1 MDLETVVVTIREKLE
16 KSYNLL
22 LKHAGFLENQDIG
35 YAAPGGEEIRKK
47 IQPTIKVDTEQF
59 EGDYTK
65 AREKFIEEASFTT
78 LNRLVGIKVMECRGF
93 INRTVI
99 TKKSS
104 TADKSEEHFLYL
116 NAHPEK
122 IKEPGQGI
130 NTVVEKSQQQLASEI
145 PQLYRENRYGIFP
158 RDSDTMAVIDLI
170 NSVPDEE
177 WEKDDVIGW
186 TYQYYHIPERQKL
199 KQTKQKIDHESVKY
213 QSQQYTPRWVVKY
226 LVDNTL
232 GRLYLEMYPNS
243 ILYEE
248 LDIPIPQSDLKQTR
262 EPKKLEEIKILDPAC
277 GSGNFII
284 YSFELLSKMYLE
296 QGYERDQ
303 IPENILKY
311 NLHGID
317 IDDRAAQLAI
327 LGLYFKA
334 KNFSSVKKS
343 YIFNIVSTDFYLF
356 DGKRLANIKAQFK
369 SSQGILNLLD
379 LIWNRF
385 NEARILGSLLDINQ
399 DLEQIRKM
407 EEKNQPLL
415 FHYSNWDQKI
425 QLILQKIQSSLQHE
439 PLYGEYIQR
448 GLNFAEL
455 LLQSYDVVLSNP
467 PYLDSANMD
476 DSFKKSLKNI
486 FGPFSG
492 NLYASF
498 IKRCGSFAKNEGYIG
513 MITPQTFM
521 FISSYEEVRKWL
533 IKSFSIEQFIHFG
546 LGGVFSE
553 TLVDTAAFVLFKG
566 KSKKMGYYLKLDTF
580 KRNANDKMKMLKEIT
595 LHAKN
600 KNLSRWAFLF
610 DQSRFHLIPGS
621 PFVYWISDDI
631 RNLFTKFKPL
641 QKFAV
646 VAQGLATA
654 DNDRFLRFWW
664 EVNNEDISQDYKT
677 DHKKWVMYAKGGP
690 FNKWYGNLWW
700 VVNWEN
706 EGREIKECFDDS
718 GKLRSRPQNESYYLK
733 EGITYS
739 FVSSF
744 GFSVRH
750 LPFNCIFDVG
760 GSSLF
765 IKNYDIKLFL
775 SLLTSILI
783 KNIMKILN
791 PTVNYQVGDLK
802 NIPIPDSIEKS
813 TKLAPLA
820 QANIDIKK
828 SLYSFHLIERDFK
841 NDPLSWGLVQVRN
854 LANTKKIIPEALKA
868 FLVHKANLESQLLLN
883 EAKVDEEVFRLYEL
897 LPNEV
902 SLWDVVKLISC
913 SKRDEKYISFSGDE
927 ENFIPLPRGEGFGE
941 GDFDSGNLEFHPQL
955 KAEEKIQGH
964 PHLTSP
970 LKGEEMKNIDPLK
983 GEELKYLN
991 PFKGEEMKNINEE
1004 IGRFKAVIEVL
1015 ESEGVP
1021 VGIYPKRELNDQELN
1036 ELKTLYLTHR
1046 HDRGSGKS
1054 EAIGG
1059 MEFGI
1064 VAEVAGKLRVS
1075 PQTVVEEIE
1084 EIDELPVEAV
1094 KDIMTEH
1101 IQALVLKIMREDSDG
1116 IVPVNAPTREKTLF
1130 HHLLEKWN
1138 ELGIGNDY
1146 DWIERYLGTDIQH
1159 YLESK
1164 FFKDHCQR
1172 FMNRPIIYHLVSERR
1187 TIGFFVLHHAWNR
1200 DRVMLLSSKYCSE
1213 AKNTLNNLLA
1223 SETNPKKR
1231 VEIENQLRELTGFT
1245 QALIELL
1252 QSGYSPTVDLGAA
1265 RNCAPLQKKKL
1276 LASDVLSSKLMDK
1289 MLNAK
1294 WE

>member
-22 LKHAGFLENQDIG
+22 LKHAGFLENRDMG
-35 YAAPGGEEIRKK
+35 FGAPGGEEIRSK
-47 IQPTIKVDTEQF
+47 IQPTIKVDIEQF

-116 NAHPEK
+116 NVHPEK

-130 NTVVEKSQQQLASEI
+130 NTVLEKSQQQLASEI
-145 PQLYRENRYGIFP
+145 PQLYGENRYGIFP

-170 NSVPDEE
+170 NSVPDDE
-177 WEKDDVIGW
+177 WKKDDVIGW
-186 TYQYYHIPERQKL
+186 TYQYYQAK
-199 KQTKQKIDHESVKY
+199 TKREVYDYLSKKGKIDSHSKLIAVTQCYTEKY
-213 QSQQYTPRWVVKY
+213 IVKY
-226 LVDNTL
+226 LLENTL
-232 GRLYLEMYPNS
+232 GRLWLEMHPHSQLRQKMSFFDNNPELITRSVKSVEDLTIIDPAGGSGHFLLYAFDLLYEMYIEERGFSDSIPAKIIKNNLFGLDIDPRSIQLMALSLYIKAKSKSKNVDLNGSNLYTLKVTNFENKDIMKLTGFLNLKNPVENDFFNS
-243 ILYEE
+243 ILHT
-248 LDIPIPQSDLKQTR
+248 K
-262 EPKKLEEIKILDPAC
+262 
-277 GSGNFII
+277 
-284 YSFELLSKMYLE
+284 
-296 QGYERDQ
+296 
-303 IPENILKY
+303 
-311 NLHGID
+311 H
-317 IDDRAAQLAI
+317 
-327 LGLYFKA
+327 
-334 KNFSSVKKS
+334 
-343 YIFNIVSTDFYLF
+343 
-356 DGKRLANIKAQFK
+356 
-369 SSQGILNLLD
+369 LD
-379 LIWNRF
+379 LI
-385 NEARILGSLLDINQ
+385 GSLFRLRNGKNSMKNSINFFNTIHSYETKKTQ
-399 DLEQIRKM
+399 FIDKFIKVIEDHFPAEKDALSSLTGEDYKYTFHAIR
-407 EEKNQPLL
+407 LL
-415 FHYSNWDQKI
+415 F
-425 QLILQKIQSSLQHE
+425 
-439 PLYGEYIQR
+439 G
-448 GLNFAEL
+448 
-455 LLQSYDVVLSNP
+455 SYDVVITNP
-467 PYLDSANMD
+467 PYRDSGTLSENLKKYLSEYYP
-476 DSFKKSLKNI
+476 DSKSD
-486 FGPFSG
+486 
-492 NLYASF
+492 LYAAF
-498 IKRCGSFAKNEGYIG
+498 IEKCLDLAKDQGYIG
-513 MITPQTFM
+513 MVTMQSFLY
-521 FISSYEEVRKWL
+521 ISSFEKLRKNILGSNSIVTLTHLGPGAFQSIGGEIVNTVMFVIGKNQSRKDSSFFNVKDLNYEHK
-533 IKSFSIEQFIHFG
+533 IDFMNKYMKSNQRHYE
-546 LGGVFSE
+546 L
-553 TLVDTAAFVLFKG
+553 
-566 KSKKMGYYLKLDTF
+566 
-580 KRNANDKMKMLKEIT
+580 N
-595 LHAKN
+595 
-600 KNLSRWAFLF
+600 
-610 DQSRFHLIPGS
+610 QSRFHLIPGS
-621 PFVYWISDDI
+621 PFVYWISDNI
-631 RNLFTKFKPL
+631 RNLFTQFKPL
-641 QKFAV
+641 QNYVEIV
-646 VAQGLATA
+646 VGLQTS
-654 DNDRFLRFWW
+654 DNDRFLRYWW
-664 EVNNEDISQDYKT
+664 EVNKEDISQDYKT
-677 DHKKWVMYAKGGP
+677 DYKKWVMYAKGGP

-841 NDPLSWGLVQVRN
+841 NDPLIWGLDQVRN

-902 SLWDVVKLISC
+902 SLWDVVKLSLSQGEDQNIIPPS
-913 SKRDEKYISFSGDE
+913 EDE
-927 ENFIPLPRGEGFGE
+927 EKFVPLPRGEWFGE
-941 GDFDSGNLEFHPQL
+941 GDFDSGNLESHPQL

-964 PHLTSP
+964 PHLTS
-970 LKGEEMKNIDPLK
+970 PLK

-1130 HHLLEKWN
+1130 HRLLEKWN

-1172 FMNRPIIYHLVSERR
+1172 FMNRPIVYHLVSERR

-1200 DRVMLLSSKYCSE
+1200 DRVLLLSSKYCSE

-1231 VEIENQLRELTGFT
+1231 VEIENQLRELAGFT
-1245 QALIELL
+1245 HALLELL
-1252 QSGYSPTVDLGAA
+1252 QSGYSPTVDLGVS

>member
-1 MDLETVVVTIREKLE
+1 MDLETVIITIREKLE

-22 LKHAGFLENQDIG
+22 LNHAGFLENRDMG

-47 IQPTIKVDTEQF
+47 IEPTIKVDIEQF
-59 EGDYTK
+59 EGDYSK

-93 INRTVI
+93 INRMIV

-130 NTVVEKSQQQLASEI
+130 NTVLEKSQQQLASEI
-145 PQLYRENRYGIFP
+145 PQLYGENRYGIFP

-177 WEKDDVIGW
+177 WKKDDVIGW

-199 KQTKQKIDHESVKY
+199 KQTKQKIDHDSVKY

-248 LDIPIPQSDLKQTR
+248 LDIPIAQSDLKQTR

-277 GSGNFII
+277 GSGNFLI

-356 DGKRLANIKAQFK
+356 DGKRLANIKAQFR
-369 SSQGILNLLD
+369 SEQGILNLLD

-399 DLEQIRKM
+399 DLEQIRKI

-425 QLILQKIQSSLQHE
+425 QLILQEIQSSLQHE

-486 FGPFSG
+486 FGSFSG
-492 NLYASF
+492 NLFASF

-553 TLVDTAAFVLFKG
+553 TLVDTAAFVLLKG
-566 KSKKMGYYLKLDTF
+566 KNKKMGYYLKLDTF

-595 LHAKN
+595 LSAKN
-600 KNLSRWAFLF
+600 KNRFRWAFFF

-621 PFVYWISDDI
+621 PFVYWVSDDI
-631 RNLFTKFKPL
+631 RNLFTKYKPL
-641 QKFAV
+641 QNYAV

-654 DNDRFLRFWW
+654 NNDRFLRYWW

-677 DHKKWVMYAKGGP
+677 DHKKWIMYAKGGP
-690 FNKWYGNLWW
+690 YNKWYGNLWW

-706 EGREIKECFDDS
+706 EGKEIKEYIDDT
-718 GKLRSRPQNESYYLK
+718 GKLRSRPQNESYYFK

-739 FVSSF
+739 FVSSS
-744 GFSVRH
+744 GFSARH

-775 SLLTSILI
+775 SLLTSVLI

-813 TKLAPLA
+813 TKLAPIA

-828 SLYSFHLIERDFK
+828 SLFTFHVIERDFQH
-841 NDPLSWGLVQVRN
+841 DPLSWGLDLVRDSVISG
-854 LANTKKIIPEALKA
+854 KIIPAALKA
-868 FLVHKANLESQLLLN
+868 FLVHKAQLEAQLLMN

-902 SLWDVVKLISC
+902 SLWDVVQL
-913 SKRDEKYISFSGDE
+913 F
-927 ENFIPLPRGEGFGE
+927 PLPRGEGLGE
-941 GDFDSGNLEFHPQL
+941 GDFESGNLESHPHL

-964 PHLTSP
+964 PHLSSP
-970 LKGEEMKNIDPLK
+970 LKGEEMKVEGIIEGHPHLSSPLK
-983 GEELKYLN
+983 G
-991 PFKGEEMKNINEE
+991 EE
-1004 IGRFKAVIEVL
+1004 IGRFKAVVEVM

-1021 VGIYPKRELNDQELN
+1021 VGIYPKRELNDQERS
-1036 ELKTLYLTHR
+1036 ELKTHYLTHR

-1064 VAEVAGKLRVS
+1064 VAEIAEKLRVS

-1084 EIDELPVEAV
+1084 KIDEFPAEAV
-1094 KDIMTEH
+1094 KEIMTEH
-1101 IQALVLKIMREDSDG
+1101 IQALVLEIMREDSDG

-1130 HHLLEKWN
+1130 HRLLEKWN
-1138 ELGIGNDY
+1138 ELGIGNEY
-1146 DWIERYLGTDIQH
+1146 DWIERYLGADIQR

-1172 FMNRPIIYHLVSERR
+1172 FMNRPIVYHLVSEQRN
-1187 TIGFFVLHHAWNR
+1187 IGFFVLHHAWNR

-1231 VEIENQLRELTGFT
+1231 VEIENQLRELTGLT

-1252 QSGYSPTVDLGAA
+1252 QSGYSPTVDLGVS

-1276 LASDVLSSKLMDK
+1276 LVSDVLSSKLMDK